1 MSSSTTGA
9 ANADQALLLF
19 DRIWLV
25 KQSAFWKLHLQAKFC
40 RDNGIDV
47 PGDDNDG
54 AAGGGGGG
62 RGGRGRGRGRR
73 GRGGRGRGGDRAPR
87 NQDGEDQN
95 GEEANGDKA
104 EADGSSGMQVGSM
117 VPLSAYVESDL
128 SGQLNIVFLAFFR
141 LHIVELSSYCKALRM
156 LYKLTTVSL

>member
-1 MSSSTTGA
+1 MS
-9 ANADQALLLF
+9 
-19 DRIWLV
+19 
-25 KQSAFWKLHLQAKFC
+25 C

-54 AAGGGGGG
+54 GGGGGGGGGG

-73 GRGGRGRGGDRAPR
+73 GRGGRGRGGDRPPR
-87 NQDGEDQN
+87 NQDGEEQN

-117 VPLSAYVESDL
+117 SKTLSACVQFL
-128 SGQLNIVFLAFFR
+128 SLDTHCFFVG
-141 LHIVELSSYCKALRM
+141 LHADEICIPSVTRCATHYPQSACRHC
-156 LYKLTTVSL
+156 